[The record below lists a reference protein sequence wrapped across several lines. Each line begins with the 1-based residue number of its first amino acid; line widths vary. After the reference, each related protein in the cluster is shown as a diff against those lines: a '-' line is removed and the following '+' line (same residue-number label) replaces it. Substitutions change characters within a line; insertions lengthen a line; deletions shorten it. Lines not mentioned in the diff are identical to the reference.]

1 MRTLLDNDYL
11 RSELKRPT
19 IFPTCANV
27 SPGWKS
33 SGARPPIVASQL
45 LPEKILSSILLDFCF
60 ELNPRPTSMR
70 SFISFAIVI
79 LMTTVAVETLSAQT
93 LPAPEAITDPK
104 QVASKPN
111 AEVEPRSLTI
121 EKLYMTRQVG
131 LPTWSPDG
139 KQIAFISN
147 MSGRNN
153 IWLVPA
159 EGGWPV
165 QLTVSDQRQTAP
177 AWSPDGKWIAYQ
189 SDYDGDELWDIFLVS
204 PKTGRVVNLTSTR
217 EIAELNPTWSPD
229 GRYLAYEVKA
239 KTSAAYE
246 IDIYDTLMREVKH
259 LTTSTPQDKSNY
271 DPIWLKDGKSIVYTQ
286 DQAKGTDSNIFIAEM
301 ATGKSTLLTPHEGE
315 QRYSADDVSPDG
327 KRVLITSNA
336 ANGYQNIGLL
346 EISTKKIS
354 WLTKDKWAIRG
365 SEFSPDGKRIT
376 FTANVDGSQD
386 IYLHDLATG
395 KSTAL
400 PVPKGV
406 NEPTG
411 GHSAFT
417 KDGSRLLY
425 YHNGPTAPGDLW
437 VYTLATGKSHQ
448 VTHSLVAGV
457 RSEDMV
463 EPYLVHYPS
472 RDGKWTIS
480 AFLYVPFNMARNGQN
495 AAIVYIHGG
504 PTSQTMNS
512 FNRFVQY
519 AANQG
524 YMVLAPNYRGST
536 GYGKEFQQA
545 NLFDMGGGDLQDVLA
560 GVDWI
565 KQTGHL
571 DPKKIAV
578 MGASYGGYLSMMAV
592 TKAPEVWAAGVPIVP
607 FVNWFTEIENEDPE
621 LRQSDLATMGD
632 VVKNKSLYEDRSPI
646 NFVDQ
651 IKAPLLL
658 LAGGHDPRCP
668 KSETQQVVD
677 AIKKRGGTVDYKIYE
692 NEGHGFAR
700 VENQIDAYQRVAD
713 FLLAHVP
720 PADCSCS
727 LTE

>member
-1 MRTLLDNDYL
+1 MST
-11 RSELKRPT
+11 
-19 IFPTCANV
+19 V
-27 SPGWKS
+27 
-33 SGARPPIVASQL
+33 VA
-45 LPEKILSSILLDFCF
+45 
-60 ELNPRPTSMR
+60 
-70 SFISFAIVI
+70 
-79 LMTTVAVETLSAQT
+79 ETFAQT
-93 LPAPEAITDPK
+93 LPSPQAVTDPTK
-104 QVASKPN
+104 ISSKPN
-111 AEVEPRSLTI
+111 AQIEPRSLTI

-131 LPTWSPDG
+131 RATWSPDG
-139 KQIAFISN
+139 NSIAFVSN

-153 IWLVPA
+153 LWLVPA

-189 SDYDGDELWDIFLVS
+189 SDYDGDEQWDIFLVS
-204 PKTGRVVNLTSTR
+204 PKTGKVVNLTQTR
-217 EIAELNPTWSPD
+217 EIAELNPTWSHD
-229 GRYLAYEVKA
+229 GRYLAYEVKP

-246 IDIYDTLMREVKH
+246 IDIYDMVMREVKH
-259 LTTSTPQDKSNY
+259 LTTNTPQDRSNSN
-271 DPIWLKDGKSIVYTQ
+271 PIWSHDGAYIVYTQ
-286 DQAKGTDSNIFIAEM
+286 HQAKGTDSNIFIADV
-301 ATGKSTLLTPHEGE
+301 ASAKSTLLTQHVGE
-315 QRYSADDVSPDG
+315 QLYFANDVSSHGMNDAET
-327 KRVLITSNA
+327 VLLTSNA
-336 ANGYQNIGLL
+336 LNGYDNVGLL
-346 EISTKKIS
+346 LVGRRADPQPGNSNAVK
-354 WLTKDKWAIRG
+354 WLTKDTWEIRG
-365 SEFSPDGKRIT
+365 GEFSPDGKHLT
-376 FTANVDGSQD
+376 FSANVDGNED
-386 IYLHDLATG
+386 IYIHDIATG
-395 KSTAL
+395 KSTPL
-400 PVPKGV
+400 PIPKGV
-406 NEPTG
+406 NEPVG

-417 KDGSRLLY
+417 KDGTCLLY
-425 YHNGPTAPGDLW
+425 NHNGPTAPGDLW

-448 VTHSLVAGV
+448 ATHSLVAGV

-480 AFLYVPFNMARNGQN
+480 AFLYIPYNMARNGQN

-504 PTSQTMNS
+504 PTSQTVNS
-512 FNRFVQY
+512 FNRFVQF

-578 MGASYGGYLSMMAV
+578 MGGSYGGYLSMMAV

-607 FVNWFTEIENEDPE
+607 FVNWFTEIENEDPV
-621 LRQSDLATMGD
+621 LQQSDLATMGD
-632 VVKNKSLYEDRSPI
+632 IVKNKALYEDRSPI
-646 NFVDQ
+646 NFINQ

-668 KSETQQVVD
+668 KSETQQVVE
-677 AIKKRGGTVDYKIYE
+677 AIKKRGGTVDSKVYE

-700 VENQIDAYQRVAD
+700 VENQIDAYKRVAD
-713 FLLAHVP
+713 FLLAHVV

-727 LTE
+727 VTE

>member
-1 MRTLLDNDYL
+1 MRTIAL
-11 RSELKRPT
+11 
-19 IFPTCANV
+19 
-27 SPGWKS
+27 
-33 SGARPPIVASQL
+33 
-45 LPEKILSSILLDFCF
+45 
-60 ELNPRPTSMR
+60 
-70 SFISFAIVI
+70 FAIVTF
-79 LMTTVAVETLSAQT
+79 MTSVVAENLAAQT
-93 LPAPEAITDPK
+93 LPAPQAVTDPK
-104 QVASKPN
+104 QIASKPN
-111 AEVEPRSLTI
+111 AQVEPRTLTV

-131 LPTWSPDG
+131 RATWSPDG
-139 KQIAFISN
+139 KSIAFISN
-147 MSGRNN
+147 MSGRSNL
-153 IWLVPA
+153 WLVPA
-159 EGGWPV
+159 KGGWPV

-204 PKTGRVVNLTSTR
+204 PKTGKVVNLTSTR
-217 EIAELNPTWSPD
+217 EIAETDPTWSPN
-229 GRYLAYEVKA
+229 GRYLAYLVKP

-246 IDIYDTLMREVKH
+246 IDIYDTLMRQMKH
-259 LTTSTPQDKSNY
+259 LTTDTPQDKSNSN
-271 DPIWLKDGKSIVYTQ
+271 PIWSKDGKYIVYTQ
-286 DQAKGTDSNIFIAEM
+286 EQAKGTDSNIFIADV
-301 ATGKSTLLTPHEGE
+301 ATGTSTLLTPHEGE
-315 QRYSADDVSPDG
+315 QRYYANDISSRPIPDG
-327 KRVLITSNA
+327 REILITSNA
-336 ANGYQNIGLL
+336 ENGYDNIGLL
-346 EISTKKIS
+346 VVGTKSELNGVLRPGEVK
-354 WLTKDKWAIRG
+354 WLTKDKWEIRG
-365 SEFSPDGKRIT
+365 GEFSLDGKHIT
-376 FTANVDGSQD
+376 FSANVDGNED
-386 IYLHDLATG
+386 IYQRDLATS

-400 PVPKGV
+400 PIPKGV
-406 NEPTG
+406 NEPAG
-411 GHSAFT
+411 GHSAFS
-417 KDGSRLLY
+417 KDGTRLLY

-437 VYTLATGKSHQ
+437 VYALATGKSHQ

-463 EPYLVHYPS
+463 EPYLIHYPS
-472 RDGKWTIS
+472 RDGKWIIS

-495 AAIVYIHGG
+495 AAVVYIHGG
-504 PTSQTMNS
+504 PTAQTMNS

-578 MGASYGGYLSMMAV
+578 MGGSYGGYLSMMAV

-607 FVNWFTEIENEDPE
+607 FVNWFTEIENEDPV
-621 LRQSDLATMGD
+621 LQQSDLATMGD
-632 VVKNKSLYEDRSPI
+632 VVKNKKLYEERSPI
-646 NFVDQ
+646 NFIDQ

-668 KSETQQVVD
+668 KSEAQQVVD

-713 FLLAHVP
+713 FLLAHVV

>member
-1 MRTLLDNDYL
+1 MRAH
-11 RSELKRPT
+11 
-19 IFPTCANV
+19 IFFATVIFITSV
-27 SPGWKS
+27 S
-33 SGARPPIVASQL
+33 ADV
-45 LPEKILSSILLDFCF
+45 
-60 ELNPRPTSMR
+60 
-70 SFISFAIVI
+70 V
-79 LMTTVAVETLSAQT
+79 AQT
-93 LPAPEAITDPK
+93 LPVPQAITDPK

-111 AEVEPRSLTI
+111 AQVEPRSLTI
-121 EKLYMTRQVG
+121 ERLFMTRQIG
-131 LPTWSPDG
+131 RATWSPDE
-139 KQIAFISN
+139 KSIAFISN

-153 IWLVPA
+153 IWTIPA
-159 EGGWPV
+159 EGGFPT
-165 QLTVSDQRQTAP
+165 QLTVSDQRQTSP

-189 SDYDGDELWDIFLVS
+189 SDYDGDEQWDIYLLS
-204 PKTGRVVNLTSTR
+204 PKTGKVVNLTQTS

-229 GRYLAYEVKA
+229 GRYVAYEVKP

-246 IDIYDTLMREVKH
+246 IDVYDMIMREVKH
-259 LTTSTPQDKSNY
+259 LTINTPQDKRNVN
-271 DPIWLKDGKSIVYTQ
+271 PIWSKDGKYIVYTQ
-286 DQAKGTDSNIFIAEM
+286 EQAKGTDSNVFIADV
-301 ATGKSTLLTPHEGE
+301 ATCKSTLLTPHEGE
-315 QRYSADDVSPDG
+315 QLYFANDISPRPIPDG
-327 KRVLITSNA
+327 RQILITSNA
-336 ANGYQNIGLL
+336 ANGYENVGLL
-346 EISTKKIS
+346 DVGTKGELNGFFKPGGIK
-354 WLTKDKWAIRG
+354 WLTKDKWEIRG
-365 SEFSPDGKRIT
+365 HEFSPDGKHFT
-376 FTANVDGSQD
+376 FSANVDGNED
-386 IYLHDLATG
+386 IYLYDLATG

-400 PVPKGV
+400 AIPKGV
-406 NEPTG
+406 SEAAG
-411 GHSAFT
+411 GHTAFSP
-417 KDGSRLLY
+417 DGSQMLY

-437 VYTLATGKSHQ
+437 VYQLASGKSQ
-448 VTHSLVAGV
+448 QLTHSLVGGI

-512 FNRFVQY
+512 FNRFVQF
-519 AANQG
+519 AVNQG

-632 VVKNKSLYEDRSPI
+632 LVKNKALYEERSPI
-646 NFVDQ
+646 NFIDQ

-677 AIKKRGGTVDYKIYE
+677 AIKKRGGTVDSKIYE

-700 VENQIDAYQRVAD
+700 VENQIDAYKRVAD
-713 FLLAHVP
+713 FLLAHVV

>member
-1 MRTLLDNDYL
+1 MHASTL
-11 RSELKRPT
+11 
-19 IFPTCANV
+19 
-27 SPGWKS
+27 
-33 SGARPPIVASQL
+33 
-45 LPEKILSSILLDFCF
+45 
-60 ELNPRPTSMR
+60 
-70 SFISFAIVI
+70 FAIVI
-79 LMTTVAVETLSAQT
+79 LMSTVVAETAAQT
-93 LPAPEAITDPK
+93 LPAPQAITDPTK
-104 QVASKPN
+104 ISSKPN
-111 AEVEPRSLTI
+111 ARVEPRSLTI

-131 LPTWSPDG
+131 RPTWSPDG
-139 KQIAFISN
+139 KSIAFISN

-153 IWLVPA
+153 LWLVPA

-165 QLTVSDQRQTAP
+165 QLTVSDQRQTSP

-189 SDYDGDELWDIFLVS
+189 SDYDGDEQWDIFLVS
-204 PKTGRVVNLTSTR
+204 PKTGKVVNLTQTR
-217 EIAELNPTWSPD
+217 ESSELNPTWSPD
-229 GRYLAYEVKA
+229 GRYLAYEVKP

-246 IDIYDTLMREVKH
+246 IDIYDMVMREVKH
-259 LTTSTPQDKSNY
+259 LTSGTPQDKRNFS
-271 DPIWLKDGKSIVYTQ
+271 PIWSKDGKYIVYTQ
-286 DQAKGTDSNIFIAEM
+286 EQAKGTDSNIHIADI
-301 ATGKSTLLTPHEGE
+301 ATGTSTLLTPHDGE
-315 QRYSADDVSPDG
+315 QLYFANDFAPDG
-327 KRVLITSNA
+327 KRVLLSSNA
-336 ANGYQNIGLL
+336 ANGYENIGLL
-346 EISTKKIS
+346 DTATKKIA
-354 WLTKDKWAIRG
+354 WLTKDEWEIRG
-365 SEFSPDGKRIT
+365 GEFSPDGKHIT
-376 FTANVDGSQD
+376 FSANVDGNED
-386 IYLHDLATG
+386 IYLYDLATG
-395 KSTAL
+395 KSAAL
-400 PVPKGV
+400 PIPKGV
-406 NEPTG
+406 NEPAG
-411 GHSAFT
+411 GHSAFSG
-417 KDGSRLLY
+417 DGSRLLY
-425 YHNGPTAPGDLW
+425 NHNGPTAPGDLW
-437 VYTLATGKSHQ
+437 VYTLATSKSHQ

-457 RSEDMV
+457 HSEDMV

-480 AFLYVPFNMARNGQN
+480 AFLYVPFNMVRNGQN

-504 PTSQTMNS
+504 PTAQSMNS
-512 FNRFVQY
+512 FNRFVQF

-578 MGASYGGYLSMMAV
+578 MGGSYGGYLSMMAV

-607 FVNWFTEIENEDPE
+607 FVNWFTEIENEDPV
-621 LRQSDLATMGD
+621 LQQSDLATMGD
-632 VVKNKSLYEDRSPI
+632 VVKNKALYEDRSPI
-646 NFVDQ
+646 NFIDQ

-677 AIKKRGGTVDYKIYE
+677 AIRKRGGTVDSKVYE

-700 VENQIDAYQRVAD
+700 VENQIDAYKRVAD
-713 FLLAHVP
+713 FLLAHVV